1 MNLSEMLMP
10 DKQGASA
17 SQTSG
22 KYSTEDMNELFQ
34 GKSEK
39 AGKKQ
44 KKKGSGEV
52 EPVSQD
58 FLDSIFDS
66 PDSK

>member
-10 DKQGASA
+10 DKQGSSA

-39 AGKKQ
+39 TEKKQ
-44 KKKGSGEV
+44 KKKESGEV

>member
-1 MNLSEMLMP
+1 MNLSEMPMP
-10 DKQGASA
+10 DKQGASGA
-17 SQTSG
+17 QTSG

-39 AGKKQ
+39 TEKKQ
-44 KKKGSGEV
+44 KKKESGEAA
-52 EPVSQD
+52 PVSQD

-66 PDSK
+66 SDGK